1 MLIEIDVIVVG
12 RSFCFPNSSVSNFIE
27 ILQSYRPR
35 FVTKPNECQCHML
48 TQQSS
53 VHAQHSNS
61 VLINFNKFQV
71 LMSIYLVDQIET
83 KSNLKFE
90 VRKLV
95 MHTMHK

>member
-1 MLIEIDVIVVG
+1 
-12 RSFCFPNSSVSNFIE
+12 
-27 ILQSYRPR
+27 
-35 FVTKPNECQCHML
+35 ML

-83 KSNLKFE
+83 K
-90 VRKLV
+90 
-95 MHTMHK
+95 